1 MNAIFKPQFPV
12 SSQFIEQAI
21 AKVSSMQSLSYA
33 QGVID
38 MAVELRAINY
48 KQASQYMQDA
58 RMVLDGMGSQVHYM
72 AAAKARNKAEDDAF
86 WNAVMQPEQNYQPKP
101 CPKFSLLQSHKA

>member
-21 AKVSSMQSLSYA
+21 AKVSSMESLSYA

-48 KQASQYMQDA
+48 KQAGQYMQDA
-58 RMVLDGMGSQVHYM
+58 RMVLDGMGNQVPYLG
-72 AAAKARNKAEDDAF
+72 AAKARNKAEDDAF
-86 WNAVMQPEQNYQPKP
+86 WDALMLPEPDYQPKP
-101 CPKFSLLQSHKA
+101 CPKLSLLQSHKA

>member
-1 MNAIFKPQFPV
+1 MNAYVNFPNN
-12 SSQFIEQAI
+12 QFIEQAI
-21 AKVSSMQSLSYA
+21 AKIGSMETLSYA

-58 RMVLDGMGSQVHYM
+58 RMVLDGMGNQVPYLT
-72 AAAKARNKAEDDAF
+72 AAKARNKAEDDAF
-86 WNAVMQPEQNYQPKP
+86 WDAVMLPELGYQPKP